1 METKRTHMKK
11 NKKQSGFSLI
21 ELMVVILLMMII
33 TGAIFEQIDMVQ
45 RRYRSEQNKMDL
57 FQNAREF
64 VDQFVRDVHTA
75 GYPNPRLFTPDAVWE
90 VSPAANSMYNAVG
103 LIHIDPR
110 RLVFEGDINGDGV
123 VDMLE
128 YKLDLDTTAAG
139 NSRCPCLKRGQGSK
153 TSGAAPGTT
162 VLDYFTQVENV
173 VADNTTE
180 IFTAFDRDGAPVDI
194 SAGLDRTNFEP
205 NSTET
210 IYRIY
215 NVRIRLNVRA
225 STIAGDIGTGFRP
238 EVFISAGAQVNN

>member
-1 METKRTHMKK
+1 MQK

-33 TGAIFEQIDMVQ
+33 TGAIFQQIDMVQ

-75 GYPNPRLFTPDAVWE
+75 GYPNPRIFTADAVWE
-90 VSPAANSMYNAVG
+90 VTPAANSMYNAVG
-103 LIHIDPR
+103 LIYIDPR

-173 VADNTTE
+173 VADSNTV
-180 IFTAFDRDGAPVDI
+180 IFTAFDREGVKVDEV
-194 SAGLDRTNFEP
+194 ATGLTRTNFEP
-205 NSTET
+205 NSTE
-210 IYRIY
+210 RIY
-215 NVRIRLNVRA
+215 QIFNVRIQLNVRA
-225 STIAGDIGTGFRP
+225 STSAGDIGTGFRP